1 MTIVKWQRHTAG
13 QVVRKLGEG
22 ARMLNAGKDLAEVLR
37 HLGIAE
43 PTWKHAGGTNTAG

>member
-1 MTIVKWQRHTAG
+1 MTIAKRQRHTAE

-43 PTWKHAGGTNTAG
+43 PTWKHAGGTSTAG